1 MNKRRN
7 NRSGTT
13 EICPMCGNPAQYY
26 RNGAR
31 FGLGRICIGCFELC
45 RIREETAEYEA
56 EQRRMASRSKYEE
69 EEPQGGG
76 LLGRIL
82 GGHRRNR

>member
-56 EQRRMASRSKYEE
+56 EQAREAWRQKESETPPQRERR
-69 EEPQGGG
+69 G
-76 LLGRIL
+76 IF